1 MKKLIIFTLVFFAL
15 TAFASV
21 SAHAEEYDLSGIYD
35 SLSDDV
41 KNDMSKLGAD
51 SADVNSL
58 GRISLDS
65 VVSQLANTAQSQ
77 SAAPLKSLINIT
89 AILLICSMLS
99 AYKSSLSPAVGET
112 VNTAAALCV
121 SCVVTAPAVSLIGQT
136 QDVILT
142 ASNLML
148 AYIPIMTVILT
159 AGGSA
164 AGAGAYYASVIAAGE
179 GVSRLCSDV
188 IVPFLNMFLGLSI
201 VSSVAPNVNLSG
213 FTGLIS
219 RTFKWLLGFSMAVFT
234 SVIGIKQLLSNSLDT
249 VSVRAVKF
257 AVSSF
262 VPVVGSALADAYK
275 TVQGSIG
282 VLKTG
287 TGVFVIIAVA
297 VTFLPVIIQGVLWS
311 LTLSVGKSLSE
322 TLGMAQAAKL
332 LDALGAVFSAVI
344 SVALC
349 VSAIYIISTAVVLM
363 SGGGAS

>member
-1 MKKLIIFTLVFFAL
+1 
-15 TAFASV
+15 
-21 SAHAEEYDLSGIYD
+21 
-35 SLSDDV
+35 
-41 KNDMSKLGAD
+41 
-51 SADVNSL
+51 
-58 GRISLDS
+58 
-65 VVSQLANTAQSQ
+65 
-77 SAAPLKSLINIT
+77 
-89 AILLICSMLS
+89 
-99 AYKSSLSPAVGET
+99 
-112 VNTAAALCV
+112 
-121 SCVVTAPAVSLIGQT
+121 
-136 QDVILT
+136 
-142 ASNLML
+142 ML